1 ILFYFFCSL
10 KTKEKNEANINYM
23 VVASFICQNK
33 WRGVAILYDKIV
45 KTAGNPPAVFFI
57 INTKI

>member
-1 ILFYFFCSL
+1 
-10 KTKEKNEANINYM
+10 M

-45 KTAGNPPAVFFI
+45 KTAGKPPAGFFFI
-57 INTKI
+57 KNKNLED

>member
-1 ILFYFFCSL
+1 
-10 KTKEKNEANINYM
+10 M

-57 INTKI
+57 KITVLGAKKVKFRVLN